1 MDTYRSSVLKNEPM
15 NNHLNPSLVTLARE
29 MRGIT
34 QKELVQKVPNLT
46 QGNLSRMEKG
56 LLNIPAD
63 TLEQIASQ
71 LNFPVK
77 FFYQEDLRN
86 PIPNLYY
93 RKRISLPKKD
103 LQNVD
108 ATMAI
113 ISSCIDNLLNSVEL
127 GAPNLPKVQISD
139 NITPAD
145 VARIART
152 FFKINTGP
160 IDNLSEAI
168 EKKGIIIKE
177 LDLKCEK
184 FDGITLVTKKS
195 QPVLYINSN
204 LPSDRKRFTISH
216 ELGHLM
222 MHIPFEFN
230 DINSQ
235 RDFEKEA
242 NMFAAEFLMPELE
255 IRKDLNYLTYSK
267 LSLLKEYWKTSKSSI
282 VFRAHQLGC
291 ITSDKYKYLQIELSR
306 QGERRKE
313 KVDVKFYSPGLLYKI
328 VDFFM
333 TELQYSTVDL
343 CDYLSISIKDFQNF
357 FTPQDNVKLRV
368 VR

>member
-1 MDTYRSSVLKNEPM
+1 M
-15 NNHLNPSLVTLARE
+15 NADLNPSLVTLARE

-63 TLEQIASQ
+63 TMEQIASQ

-77 FFYQEDLRN
+77 FFSQEDLRN
-86 PIPNLYY
+86 PIANFYY
-93 RKRISLPKKD
+93 RKRISLPKKE
-103 LQNVD
+103 LQNID
-108 ATMAI
+108 AIMAI
-113 ISSCIDNLLNSVEL
+113 ISSCIDNLLTSVEL
-127 GAPNLPKVQISD
+127 GAPDLPKVEISN
-139 NITPAD
+139 NIAPSD

-152 FFKINTGP
+152 FFKINPGP
-160 IDNLSEAI
+160 IDNLTEAI

-177 LDLKCEK
+177 LNIQSEK

-195 QPVLYINSN
+195 QPILYINSN

-222 MHIPFEFN
+222 MHIPFEFK
-230 DINSQ
+230 DTNSQ
-235 RDFEKEA
+235 GDFEKEA
-242 NMFAAEFLMPELE
+242 NNFAAEFLMPELE

-267 LSLLKEYWKTSKSSI
+267 LSLLKEYWKASKSSI
-282 VFRAHQLGC
+282 VYRAHQLDC
-291 ITSDKYKYLQIELSR
+291 ITGDKYKNLQIELSR

-313 KVDVKFYSPGLLYKI
+313 KVEVKFYSPSLLYKI

-343 CDYLSISIKDFQNF
+343 CDYLAISIKDFQEF
-357 FTPQDNVKLRV
+357 FTPTDNVRLRI